1 MVGEEDG
8 YRHSKWLSFISKRI
22 RIAKELLREDGLIF
36 ISIDDNERYNL
47 KLLCDS
53 IFDEKNFVSDF
64 VWINNSKGRQISSG
78 GPVKTYES
86 ILLYAK
92 NIKKVQTFKGDI
104 RELAGEMPLMYKDN
118 GYTIYKDEI
127 GEYVIKN
134 ELYNTNSMFNEVSR
148 PNLVYNI
155 FYNSKTKEII
165 TAKIS
170 DTEVH
175 KKLDSNFVLIEPHQN
190 SDGTH
195 KYHAW
200 RWSEKK
206 VITEKEDLHFQKY
219 GDTFKIYTKIR
230 NIFSTNLKNII
241 TDSTNGNN
249 ELNKIIG
256 RGKFDYPKPLK
267 LISRLIKSSEI
278 KKPTWRARI
287 VLDFFAGSG
296 TTGHAV
302 MQLNKEDGGNRSYIL
317 CTNNENNICEEV
329 TYQRLKKIQKDLPHN
344 LKYYRTDFVSRDEEF
359 LAEELLN
366 HIYEMIQLENGIQID
381 GKNYIVLLSDADAD
395 RLEREWDAAIIPKI
409 IYISRNVLLSTEQEK
424 LFSEVEKQEIPD
436 YYFDFELSE
445 VGDLW

>member
-22 RIAKELLREDGLIF
+22 SIAKELLREDGLIF

-155 FYNSKTKEII
+155 FYDSKTKEVI

-206 VITEKEDLHFQKY
+206 VITEKEDLHF
-219 GDTFKIYTKIR
+219 
-230 NIFSTNLKNII
+230 
-241 TDSTNGNN
+241 
-249 ELNKIIG
+249 
-256 RGKFDYPKPLK
+256 
-267 LISRLIKSSEI
+267 
-278 KKPTWRARI
+278 
-287 VLDFFAGSG
+287 
-296 TTGHAV
+296 
-302 MQLNKEDGGNRSYIL
+302 
-317 CTNNENNICEEV
+317 
-329 TYQRLKKIQKDLPHN
+329 
-344 LKYYRTDFVSRDEEF
+344 
-359 LAEELLN
+359 
-366 HIYEMIQLENGIQID
+366 
-381 GKNYIVLLSDADAD
+381 
-395 RLEREWDAAIIPKI
+395 
-409 IYISRNVLLSTEQEK
+409 
-424 LFSEVEKQEIPD
+424 
-436 YYFDFELSE
+436 
-445 VGDLW
+445 